1 MNQDLEHLRLLS
13 IFHYVVGGMMA
24 FFACIPIIHVVIGIV
39 MLTNPGGFGGQPPP
53 PFIGLLFVIIGGAVI
68 LIGWV
73 LAALVIISG
82 RFLAQRKHYVYCL
95 VIAGV
100 SCLFMPVGTVLGV
113 FTIIVLTRPSVKG
126 LFQ

>member
-39 MLTNPGGFGGQPPP
+39 MLRNPGGFGGQPPP
-53 PFIGLLFVIIGGAVI
+53 PFIGLLFVIIGGTVI

-82 RFLAQRKHYVYCL
+82 RFLTQRKHYVYCL

-100 SCLFMPVGTVLGV
+100 SCLFMPVGTILGV
-113 FTIIVLTRPSVKG
+113 FTIIVLVRPSVKG

>member
-13 IFHYVVGGMMA
+13 IFHYVVGGMIA

-53 PFIGLLFVIIGGAVI
+53 PFVGLLFVIIGGAVI
-68 LIGWV
+68 LLGWL

-82 RFLAQRKHYVYCL
+82 RFLTRRKHYVYCL

>member
-24 FFACIPIIHVVIGIV
+24 LFACIPIIHVVIGIV

-53 PFIGLLFVIIGGAVI
+53 PFMGLLFVVIGGAII
-68 LIGWV
+68 LCGWL
-73 LAALVIISG
+73 LALLAVMSG
-82 RFLAQRKHYVYCL
+82 RFLGQKKHYTYCF
-95 VIAGV
+95 VIAV
-100 SCLFMPVGTVLGV
+100 LSCLFMPMGTVLGV
-113 FTIIVLTRPSVKG
+113 FTIIVLTRPSVKA

>member
-24 FFACIPIIHVVIGIV
+24 LFACIPIIHVVIGIV

-53 PFIGLLFVIIGGAVI
+53 PFMGLLFVVIGGAII
-68 LIGWV
+68 LCGWL
-73 LAALVIISG
+73 LALLVVMSG
-82 RFLAQRKHYVYCL
+82 RFLGQKKHYTYCF
-95 VIAGV
+95 VIAV
-100 SCLFMPVGTVLGV
+100 LSCLFMPMGTVLGV

>member
-24 FFACIPIIHVVIGIV
+24 FFACIPIIHVVIGVV

-82 RFLAQRKHYVYCL
+82 RFLTQRKHYVYCL